1 LVDVTSLPIAVAL
14 TMAVGA
20 IATGYAE
27 AAIGAAAAGAV
38 AEKPEVANSMLLYLV
53 IPETII
59 IFSFVIAVLL
69 MLWLK
74 PA

>member
-1 LVDVTSLPIAVAL
+1 MIDLSLPVAVAM

-27 AAIGAAAAGAV
+27 AAIGSAAAGAV
-38 AEKPEVANSMLLYLV
+38 AEKPEVSNAMLLYLV

-59 IFSFVIAVLL
+59 IFSFVIAVLM

>member
-1 LVDVTSLPIAVAL
+1 MVETSLPIAVAM
-14 TMAVGA
+14 TIAVGS
-20 IATGYAE
+20 IATAYAE
-27 AAIGAAAAGAV
+27 AAIGSAAAGAV
-38 AEKPEVANSMLLYLV
+38 AEKPEVANTMLLYLV